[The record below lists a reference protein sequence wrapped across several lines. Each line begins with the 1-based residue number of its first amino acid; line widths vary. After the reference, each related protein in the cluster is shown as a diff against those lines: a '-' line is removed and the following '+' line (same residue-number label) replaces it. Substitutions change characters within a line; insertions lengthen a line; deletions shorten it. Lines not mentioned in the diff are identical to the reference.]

1 LINPKR
7 ASSKAKTFS
16 GFLLEEE
23 EEEPCPSLSALTF
36 SANFF

>member
-7 ASSKAKTFS
+7 ASSKAKTFK
-16 GFLLEEE
+16 GLPEEQSRS
-23 EEEPCPSLSALTF
+23 SLPELTF